1 MTKQIIVKEKF
12 KEEDERPARLKT
24 RKGDLG
30 KKQGNPVGRK
40 PERAA
45 QVKVRVS
52 FQKKKKEKNS
62 KKRYES
68 LKRERKMKF
77 PQNQK

>member
-30 KKQGNPVGRK
+30 KKQGNPVGQK

-52 FQKKKKEKNS
+52 FKKKTQ
-62 KKRYES
+62 
-68 LKRERKMKF
+68 REEMKA
-77 PQNQK
+77 